1 MSHNHASHNHN
12 LSHTTGSKAVV
23 IALILNLSFTII
35 EAISGY
41 ISNSTAILSDAVHDF
56 GDSIAIAFAL
66 FLLKI
71 SERKES
77 ENYPFGHKR
86 WSLISALS
94 TALILLI
101 GSAFMI
107 FEASSKLSSGDF
119 ITRSNIVIPVAIIGL
134 LFNGLAA
141 KFLFHSHDDDH
152 AQRSIALHFLED
164 ILGWAAVLIGAIII
178 YFTQFHAIDPI
189 LSIAISI
196 FIAYNAIKK
205 LIQVLPLLVNSKP
218 KNLSNTFTQ
227 VLNNSL
233 GIRDSRKLKIWTLDG
248 KSHAIHIYINKQ
260 EWDILED
267 QELRSHLEHDLL
279 HEGFEIVQ
287 FVKE

>member
-12 LSHTTGSKAVV
+12 HSHATGSKAVV

>member
-12 LSHTTGSKAVV
+12 HSHATGSKAVV

-218 KNLSNTFTQ
+218 KNLSNTYTQ

>member
-12 LSHTTGSKAVV
+12 HSHSNGTKAVV
-23 IALILNLSFTII
+23 VALILNLSFTII

-41 ISNSTAILSDAVHDF
+41 ISNSTAILSDSVHDF
-56 GDSIAIAFAL
+56 GDSLAIAFAL
-66 FLLKI
+66 FLLKF

-77 ENYPFGHKR
+77 ETYPFGYKR

-94 TALILLI
+94 TSLILLC
-101 GSAFMI
+101 GSVFMI
-107 FEASSKLSSGDF
+107 AEASSKLASGDF

-141 KFLFHSHDDDH
+141 KFLFHSHEDDH
-152 AQRSIALHFLED
+152 AQRSIALHFIED

-189 LSIAISI
+189 LSIAISL

-205 LIQVLPLLVNSKP
+205 LIQVTPLLINSRP
-218 KNLSNTFTQ
+218 KNVSDNYTKM
-227 VLNNSL
+227 VDSAL
-233 GIRDSRKLKIWTLDG
+233 GLRESRKVKIWTLDG
-248 KSHAIHIYINKQ
+248 KSHAIHIFINKQ

-267 QELRSHLEHDLL
+267 KELRSHLEHDLL
-279 HEGFEIVQ
+279 HEGFEVVQ